1 VERVEDALRLA
12 IVHVSSHSRQ
22 RQTAVTVMTFAMVS
36 MILPLQ
42 NGHTAGRATP
52 SANRESGIMWV
63 LFSGCRNP
71 ERMRGLTE
79 QADDRQPQPH
89 AADNHGSRR
98 DRALPGLAV
107 VFHTSC
113 DPSRP
118 SLIGG
123 ACVSP
128 VGYPHLGVHDTCWRL
143 LESKAVQ
150 E

>member
-1 VERVEDALRLA
+1 MGRVEDALRLA

-22 RQTAVTVMTFAMVS
+22 RQTAVTVTTFARVS
-36 MILPLQ
+36 MILPSQ

-52 SANRESGIMWV
+52 SANRGSGIMLF
-63 LFSGCRNP
+63 LFSGRRNP

-79 QADDRQPQPH
+79 QADDRQPQPQ
-89 AADNHGSRR
+89 AAEHNGSRR
-98 DRALPGLAV
+98 DRALPGLPV
-107 VFHTSC
+107 VFHASC

-128 VGYPHLGVHDTCWRL
+128 VGYPHPGVHDTCWRL
-143 LESKAVQ
+143 LDSAAVQ